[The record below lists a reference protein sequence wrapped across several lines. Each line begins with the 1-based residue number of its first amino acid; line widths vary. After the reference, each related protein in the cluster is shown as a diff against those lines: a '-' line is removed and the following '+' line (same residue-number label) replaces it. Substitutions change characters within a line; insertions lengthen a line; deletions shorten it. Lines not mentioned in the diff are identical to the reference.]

1 MNGKLSLFQFVN
13 FMGNMLDINGRYNV
27 EYYTWSTITQEYNL
41 NNKEKLR

>member
-13 FMGNMLDINGRYNV
+13 FMGNMLDINGYKS
-27 EYYTWSTITQEYNL
+27 WSTITQEYNL

>member
-13 FMGNMLDINGRYNV
+13 FMGNMLDINGRYKS
-27 EYYTWSTITQEYNL
+27 WSTITQEYNL